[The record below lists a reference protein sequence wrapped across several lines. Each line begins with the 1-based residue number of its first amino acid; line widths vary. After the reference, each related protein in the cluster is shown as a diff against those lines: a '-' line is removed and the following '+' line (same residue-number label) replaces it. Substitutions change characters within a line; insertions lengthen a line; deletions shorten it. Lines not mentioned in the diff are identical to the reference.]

1 MIHFWN
7 VLGSVLG
14 IVIHKI
20 MQMRIVGN
28 VFTGAK
34 WNVNG
39 FPLSMD
45 RNLFE
50 GDCWRAQG

>member
-7 VLGSVLG
+7 VLG